1 MRKLL
6 ILLFALVYVGIQ
18 AQENKSI
25 LWEISGNGLSQP
37 SYLFGTIH
45 MIPKKDY
52 FFTPEM
58 KKAFKSCHRLVIE
71 ADMFSLSLS
80 EQVNL
85 AKQVVLPNGKTLK
98 NYMDSAEYV
107 QFKHFL
113 HDSLGIKESK
123 IDNKYARIK
132 PFFLTALLLKE
143 YVGKTKTYEQELHKT
158 AKKQKMELLGL
169 ETIEFQMSLA
179 EQMSIEEQLDE
190 ITDLRE
196 FRDYYRM
203 VELYKQQDLN
213 GLYKMS
219 VESFNTEKEM
229 QFMEILINQRNIDWI
244 KKIEKLVA
252 EKSCFIAVGAM
263 HLPDEKGVIELLRK
277 EGYTLQPVLSI
288 Q

>member
-6 ILLFALVYVGIQ
+6 ILLFALVSAGIQ
-18 AQENKSI
+18 AQENNSI

-37 SYLFGTIH
+37 SYLFGTLH

-58 KKAFKSCHRLVIE
+58 EKAFKSCNRLVIE

-85 AKQVVLPNGKTLK
+85 AKQAILPNGKTLK
-98 NYMDSAEYV
+98 NYMDSVGYV
-107 QFKHFL
+107 QFKQFL

-143 YVGKTKTYEQELHKT
+143 YAGKTKTYEQELHKT
-158 AKKQKMELLGL
+158 AKKQKMELIGL

-179 EQMSIEEQLDE
+179 EQMPIGEQLDGL
-190 ITDLRE
+190 TDLRE
-196 FRDYYRM
+196 FRDYYHL
-203 VELYKQQDLN
+203 VGLYKQQNLN
-213 GLYKMS
+213 GLYAVS
-219 VESFNTEKEM
+219 VGSFNTEKEM
-229 QFMEILINQRNIDWI
+229 QFIEILINQRNIDWI
-244 KKIEKLVA
+244 KKIQKLASEKP
-252 EKSCFIAVGAM
+252 CFIAVGAM
-263 HLPDEKGVIELLRK
+263 HLPGEKGVIELLKK
-277 EGYTLQPVLSI
+277 EGYTLKPVF
-288 Q
+288 